1 MQLSANEK
9 SYQAIRRKLESGK
22 LGPGDKLIT
31 RTLAQEFGVSLS
43 PVREAINR
51 LATEGLVDHT
61 PGAGAAVKSLS
72 LDDLNDLYV
81 LRDAIK
87 VVLRDWP
94 LK

>member
-1 MQLSANEK
+1 MQLSANER
-9 SYQAIRRKLESGK
+9 SYQAIRRKLETGK

-61 PGAGAAVKSLS
+61 PGAGAEVEARERSS
-72 LDDLNDLYV
+72 H
-81 LRDAIK
+81 RS
-87 VVLRDWP
+87 
-94 LK
+94 